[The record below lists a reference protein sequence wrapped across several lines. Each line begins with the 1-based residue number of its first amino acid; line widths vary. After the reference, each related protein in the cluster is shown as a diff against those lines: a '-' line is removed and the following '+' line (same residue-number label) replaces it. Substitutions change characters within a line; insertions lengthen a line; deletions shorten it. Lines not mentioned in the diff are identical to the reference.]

1 MIYSL
6 QNDRPVLPTDG
17 DYWVAPDANII
28 GRVTLGSA
36 TSVWFGA
43 TLRGDNEP
51 ITIGVGSNIQE
62 NCVLHTDMGYP
73 LSVGENC
80 TIGHRAILHG
90 CIIGDQ
96 SLIGMGAIVM
106 NGARIG
112 RQCQI
117 GAGALISEGKIIPD
131 GSLVIGM
138 PGKFIRRL
146 EPATIS
152 AILKTAVHYQHKM
165 RLFRDQIGV
174 N

>member
-1 MIYSL
+1 M
-6 QNDRPVLPTDG
+6 
-17 DYWVAPDANII
+17 
-28 GRVTLGSA
+28 
-36 TSVWFGA
+36 
-43 TLRGDNEP
+43 
-51 ITIGVGSNIQE
+51 
-62 NCVLHTDMGYP
+62 HTDMGYP

-152 AILKTAVHYQHKM
+152 AILKTAVHYTLLTPK
-165 RLFRDQIGV
+165 LENSGV
-174 N
+174 I